1 MQEWPI
7 QTKFKHSFPHLE
19 LPIFLIFEQTYSV
32 FFACLQERGLAEWLA
47 EEVGIVGKD
56 YISWKLHVS
65 SMFLCVFTP
74 VERGQC

>member
-7 QTKFKHSFPHLE
+7 QTKFKRSFPHLE
-19 LPIFLIFEQTYSV
+19 LPIFLIFEQPYSV
-32 FFACLQERGLAEWLA
+32 CLHASKKEDWQ
-47 EEVGIVGKD
+47 
-56 YISWKLHVS
+56 SWKLHVS